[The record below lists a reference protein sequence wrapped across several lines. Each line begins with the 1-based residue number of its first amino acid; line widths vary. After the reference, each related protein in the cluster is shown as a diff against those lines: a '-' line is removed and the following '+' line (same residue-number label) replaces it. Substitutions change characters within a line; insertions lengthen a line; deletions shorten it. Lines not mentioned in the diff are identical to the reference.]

1 MSVTSQ
7 CLLNP
12 TVHLYTETNTYHV
25 GMCTRSS
32 QTNPSMEEGGVH
44 DVLHITEELLQV
56 DK

>member
-7 CLLNP
+7 CFLYP
-12 TVHLYTETNTYHV
+12 TVHLYTETNTYHG

-44 DVLHITEELLQV
+44 DVLHIAEELLQV
-56 DK
+56 NK